1 MKAAVVEKSGVLNI
15 WDVPEPSI
23 NDYQALVKI
32 KACSIC
38 NGTDGKI
45 VDGKLLF
52 VREYPTV
59 LGHESV
65 GEVIEVGRKVKRYK
79 KGDMVFRPGIFYE
92 NKEPL
97 ASSWG
102 GFAEYGMVNDMFAQ
116 KEDVLPVSSFA
127 TMQQVIPPETGVNAV
142 DATMLITYKEALS
155 FLQNFGVGPDKS
167 VVIWGTGPVSLSFIL
182 FSKFLGAYPVI
193 CCGRRDSALTN
204 AEKMGADKMI
214 NINNQEPEKLV
225 MEYTGGRGADR
236 IIDGVG
242 DFNIIQDAIP
252 MVATNGEI
260 GIYGIAPT
268 DEGCKQK
275 SLIDISGRYSP
286 YAIRVLG
293 PDESAAHEQMMA
305 LVKLGMVDAHALV
318 DEIIGLE
325 DIAKGFN
332 MIRNKQARKVVVQF

>member
-1 MKAAVVEKSGVLNI
+1 MKAAVVEKRGVLNI

-32 KACSIC
+32 KACSLC

-52 VREYPTV
+52 VREYPTI

-79 KGDMVFRPGIFYE
+79 KGDMVFRPGIVYE
-92 NKEPL
+92 NKDPL
-97 ASSWG
+97 GSSWG

-116 KEDVLPVSSFA
+116 KEDGIPVSPFA
-127 TMQQVIPPETGVNAV
+127 TMQQVIPLETGVNAI

-155 FLQNFGVGPDKS
+155 FLQNFGVGPGKS

-182 FSKFLGAYPVI
+182 FSKLLGAYPVI
-193 CCGRRDSALTN
+193 CCGRRDSALTD
-204 AEKMGADKMI
+204 AEKMGADKTV
-214 NINNQEPEKLV
+214 NINSQDSVKAV
-225 MEYTGGRGADR
+225 MEYTDGRGADR
-236 IIDGVG
+236 VIDGVG
-242 DFNIIQDAIP
+242 DFSIVQNSIP
-252 MVATNGEI
+252 MVARFGEI

-268 DEGCKQK
+268 DEENKQE
-275 SLIDISGRYSP
+275 SLVNIGGRYAP

-305 LVKLGMVDAHALV
+305 LVKMGMVNAHALV
-318 DEIIGLE
+318 DEVIGLA
-325 DIAKGFN
+325 DIAKGFD
-332 MIRNKQARKVVVQF
+332 MIRNKKARKVVVQF

>member
-1 MKAAVVEKSGVLNI
+1 MKAAVVEKNGVLSI

-23 NDYQALVKI
+23 NEYQALVKI

-38 NGTDGKI
+38 NGTDSKI

-79 KGDMVFRPGIFYE
+79 KGDMVLRPGIFYE
-92 NKEPL
+92 NKNPL

-102 GFAEYGMVNDMFAQ
+102 GFAEYGMVNDMYAQ
-116 KEDVLPVSSFA
+116 KEDELPVSSFA
-127 TMQQVIPPETGVNAV
+127 TMQQVLMPEIEINAV

-155 FLQNFGVGPDKS
+155 FLQNFGVGPGKS

-182 FSKFLGAYPVI
+182 FSKLLGAYPVI
-193 CCGRRDSALTN
+193 CCGRRDSALID
-204 AEKMGADKMI
+204 AEKMGADKTV
-214 NINNQEPEKLV
+214 NIYNQDPVKAV
-225 MEYTGGRGADR
+225 MDYTGGCGADR

-242 DFNIIQDAIP
+242 DFSIVQNSIP
-252 MVATNGEI
+252 MVARNGEI

-268 DEGCKQK
+268 DEENRQN
-275 SLIDISGRYSP
+275 SLVNIGSRYAP

-293 PDESAAHEQMMA
+293 PDESATHDHMMA
-305 LVKLGMVDAHALV
+305 LVKMGVVDAHVLV
-318 DEIIGLE
+318 DEVIGLE
-325 DIAKGFN
+325 DIVKGFN
-332 MIRNKQARKVVVQF
+332 IVRNKQARKVVVQF